1 MNLTEELLA
10 SALPEFIHQHL
21 QYRQVSAEEA
31 FELTGHKHAG
41 WVVQMNDPDGKPYQ
55 WEEGKTFYRLKP
67 AIPVPTKDG
76 KTAKYLTAGEAGC
89 RPYLS
94 PLMPKKVL
102 EPGKPIDWTE
112 GEKKADCANHH
123 GFATIGLSGVD
134 SWRDKRNGRS
144 QPLPEFDDL
153 KLLKR
158 THRIAF
164 DSDIVHKAEVR
175 NAMAA
180 FSIHLADKHAGRVLV
195 TFIPPEL
202 DGGKNG
208 IDDFIVRHGADA
220 YDVLRQLAR
229 TATELN
235 KEGNYVFDWDVE
247 PKESH
252 DKALIAWTVFKD
264 NYAKRKG
271 VGLYRWNGR
280 HWQRCLDRTDS
291 IALLTQLHLWM
302 DHCGWVKRST
312 GAINSITGELVA
324 RLTADAP
331 WDSAEL
337 IAFNNGTFNWKTGSF
352 TAGHRHEDFLTF
364 CLPYDFD
371 PDAKC
376 PQFHRFLSEAC
387 GGDDG
392 LINIVR
398 AGFRWSIAPKDT
410 SQAFP
415 IERAFD
421 VTGRKGRGKGTLSEA
436 LQALVGGDHGRGL
449 IKSSTF
455 NNANSL
461 AGLISKRVAMDP
473 DTSGRVSDPGVFNA
487 VVSNEPV
494 EVKLLY
500 KDTHPQRLG
509 VVVWRFFND
518 SPGASGGGVE
528 GMGRRIITIPFDA
541 EPSKR
546 DPQLKRK
553 IVDEA
558 AGIFAWVYA
567 MTTDEMTSALA
578 NSGNVV
584 SSAAASIEHAL
595 ERDPL
600 VRFLI
605 ETYPEG
611 IERIKGRE
619 LFKTWCSWCA
629 EVRHETGSETT
640 FGRLIKKVRV
650 GIRDEVQGV
659 THRLLKGRVTYAL
672 TPMQV
677 FPLSAY
683 FGVGIVDPHQ
693 NQDRHQDHH
702 QPDEP
707 GEQALEEKGD
717 RGDSSSFKLNRSENI
732 YIKGINPPISTKE
745 TLCTFEQPPLSP
757 QHPADAFT
765 ESSWALSSESFF
777 PAEVPLPVYFSGING
792 ALLIGKIPGP
802 DRDSDLMV
810 VRTPSD
816 NIIGCTR
823 YDYTHEYLP

>member
-10 SALPEFIHQHL
+10 SALPESTHHLL
-21 QYRQVSAEEA
+21 QYRVVTAEEA
-31 FELTGHKHAG
+31 VELTGHKHAG
-41 WVVQMNDPDGKPYQ
+41 WVVPMNGPDEKPYQ
-55 WEEGKTFYRLKP
+55 WKDGKTFYRLKP
-67 AIPVPTKDG
+67 ATPVPTKDG
-76 KTAKYLTAGEAGC
+76 KIAKYLTAGEAGC

-94 PLMPKKVL
+94 PLLPKKAL
-102 EPGKPIDWTE
+102 EPGKAIDWTE

-180 FSIHLADKHAGRVLV
+180 FSIFLADKHAGRVLV

-208 IDDFIVRHGADA
+208 IDDFIVRHDADA

-229 TATELN
+229 PATELD
-235 KEGNYVFDWDVE
+235 KEGNYVFEWSVE

-291 IALLTQLHLWM
+291 NALLTPLHLWM

-312 GAINSITGELVA
+312 SAINSITSELLA

-337 IAFNNGTFNWKTGSF
+337 IAFNNGTLNWKRGTF
-352 TAGHRHEDFLTF
+352 TAGHRREDFLTF

-376 PQFHRFLSEAC
+376 PNFHRFLNEAC
-387 GGDDG
+387 GGDKG

-398 AGFRWSIAPKDT
+398 GGFRWSISPKDT

-415 IERAFD
+415 NERAFD

-449 IKSSTF
+449 IKSTTF
-455 NNANSL
+455 TNTNSL
-461 AGLISKRVAMDP
+461 AGLIGKRVAMDP
-473 DTSGRVSDPGVFNA
+473 DSDGRISSAGTFNA

-528 GMGRRIITIPFDA
+528 GMGRRIITIPFDV
-541 EPSKR
+541 EPGKR
-546 DPQLKRK
+546 DPLLKQK
-553 IVDEA
+553 IVLEA
-558 AGIFAWVYA
+558 AGIFAWVFA

-578 NSGNVV
+578 NSGNVA

-595 ERDPL
+595 ERDPV
-600 VRFLI
+600 VRFLM
-605 ETYPEG
+605 ESYPEG
-611 IERIKGRE
+611 IDRIQARD
-619 LFKTWCSWCA
+619 LFKTWCSWCS
-629 EVRHETGSETT
+629 EVRHESGSETR
-640 FGRLIKKVRV
+640 FGGLIKKVRV
-650 GIRDEVQGV
+650 EGGVDAQGV
-659 THRLLKGRVTYAL
+659 RFWLSKGRRTYSL
-672 TPMQV
+672 TPMQD
-677 FPLSAY
+677 FPLAAY
-683 FGVGIVDPHQ
+683 FGVVAVDHHQ

-702 QPDEP
+702 QSDEP

-717 RGDSSSFKLNRSENI
+717 RGDSSSFKLNRLEKI

-745 TLCTFEQPPLSP
+745 TLCTSELTPPSP
-757 QHPADAFT
+757 IHPADAFT
-765 ESSWALSSESFF
+765 DSSWAVSNNGFIEI
-777 PAEVPLPVYFSGING
+777 PEAVPVYFSGLDG
-792 ALLIGKIPGP
+792 AHLIGKLPGP
-802 DRDSDLMV
+802 DRDRDLMV
-810 VRTPSD
+810 VRTPSG
-816 NIIGCTR
+816 NIVGCSR
-823 YDYTHEYLP
+823 DDYDL

>member
-10 SALPEFIHQHL
+10 SALPESIHQCLH
-21 QYRQVSAEEA
+21 YRQVSAEEA

-41 WVVQMNDPDGKPYQ
+41 WVVPMNGPDGKPYQ
-55 WEEGKTFYRLKP
+55 WQDGKIFYRLKP
-67 AIPVPTKDG
+67 TTSVEKDG
-76 KTAKYLTAGEAGC
+76 KAAKYLTAGDAGC

-94 PLMPKKVL
+94 PLLLKRAL
-102 EPGKPIDWTE
+102 DAGKDLDWTE

-134 SWRDKRNGRS
+134 SWRDRRNGRS
-144 QPLPEFDDL
+144 QPLPELDDL
-153 KLLKR
+153 NLRKR

-164 DSDIVHKAEVR
+164 DSDIVSKLEVR

-180 FSIHLADKHAGRVLV
+180 FSIFLADKHAGRVLV
-195 TFIPPEL
+195 TFIPPEI
-202 DGGKNG
+202 DGRKNG
-208 IDDFIVRHGADA
+208 VDDFIVRHGADA
-220 YDVLRQLAR
+220 YEVLRHLAR
-229 TATELN
+229 AATELD
-235 KEGNYVFDWDVE
+235 KEGNYVFDWAVE

-264 NYAKRKG
+264 DFAKRKG

-291 IALLTQLHLWM
+291 IALLTPLHLWM
-302 DHCGWVKRST
+302 DHCGWVKRSN
-312 GAINSITGELVA
+312 GAINSVTSELLA
-324 RLTADAP
+324 RLTTDAP

-337 IAFNNGTFNWKTGSF
+337 IAFNNGTLNWKTGTF
-352 TAGHRHEDFLTF
+352 TPGHRREDFLTF

-371 PDAKC
+371 PNAKC
-376 PQFHRFLSEAC
+376 TEFHRFIREAC
-387 GGDDG
+387 GGDKG
-392 LINIVR
+392 LVNIVR
-398 AGFRWSIAPKDT
+398 AGFRWSIAPKDI

-415 IERAFD
+415 VERAFD

-449 IKSSTF
+449 IKSGTF
-455 NNANSL
+455 TNANSL
-461 AGLISKRVAMDP
+461 AGLIGKRVAMDP

-500 KDTHPQRLG
+500 RDTHPQRLG

-528 GMGRRIITIPFDA
+528 GMGRRIITIPFDV
-541 EPSKR
+541 EPGKR
-546 DPQLKRK
+546 DSLLKQK
-553 IVDEA
+553 IVSEA
-558 AGIFAWVYA
+558 AGIFAWVFL

-578 NSGNVV
+578 DSGTIAA
-584 SSAAASIEHAL
+584 SAEASIEHAL

-640 FGRLIKKVRV
+640 FGKLIKKVWVEV
-650 GIRDEVQGV
+650 GLEAKGV
-659 THRLLKGRVTYAL
+659 GHRTLHGRKVYSV
-672 TPMQV
+672 TPMQD
-677 FPLSAY
+677 FPLAAY

-693 NQDRHQDHH
+693 K
-702 QPDEP
+702 DEP
-707 GEQALEEKGD
+707 HPNPYHSDGLEQQALEEKGD
-717 RGDSSSFKLNRSENI
+717 RSDSSSFKLNRLENI
-732 YIKGINPPISTKE
+732 HIKGMPPT
-745 TLCTFEQPPLSP
+745 
-757 QHPADAFT
+757 
-765 ESSWALSSESFF
+765 
-777 PAEVPLPVYFSGING
+777 
-792 ALLIGKIPGP
+792 
-802 DRDSDLMV
+802 
-810 VRTPSD
+810 
-816 NIIGCTR
+816 
-823 YDYTHEYLP
+823 YLY